1 MSLAE
6 TIYQRSLNL
15 PEFAARE
22 ALDFIEFLEQRY
34 NGVIPTALAID
45 ELDFIEF
52 LEQRYNAKKNQND
65 TEAFLAAI
73 EGGLSEDFPDDIND
87 DDLGVDAH
95 RESLD

>member
-22 ALDFIEFLEQRY
+22 A
-34 NGVIPTALAID
+34 
-45 ELDFIEF
+45 LDFIEF